1 MRMLVL
7 GRASS
12 RPPIRLARREPAPQH
27 PPARPPARASVCVPA
42 RPPPTHRRE
51 QHRETSPPGP
61 SRPARLG
68 RVACS
73 LPASAAP
80 PRRPPAHSRAFR
92 EPSRHR
98 PGLGHRQPAPGLAW
112 LAMCC
117 APCAPPTPSKHC
129 QQPRPSHP
137 PAMRTGE
144 ARCCIRASP
153 TCPPAHT
160 RPKHPPP
167 STSGPGSCPLAGPP
181 SPVAASGPSFPPM
194 RTAGACGMRA
204 ARRRTCAA
212 CPRERSAP
220 PWSAAQAG
228 PPPSL
233 ALAALR
239 SRARGEGARLL
250 ASRCLGHGVAPRPRA
265 RSHAPRDARD
275 MTPALAS
282 RCAGSRRCAAL
293 HTVPPSPR
301 GISAASLAAHT
312 RRTLRRNTC
321 ALGPP
326 SRPHVC
332 LSRGSAR
339 TPRCAPLITPPAVL
353 PRPVASRPDHPSGPV
368 SVRPNHPNHPA
379 GPSHPD
385 RAKQTVSCGT
395 SEPARSAQLAPHGPL
410 LQARPAGPAHRPD
423 PAQGRHALAAS
434 AWRRLATAGA
444 CCRDRRARASDG
456 VLRPS
461 GYAASSPAMACAT
474 LAARAARPH
483 PGSSPSQPVCP

>member
-160 RPKHPPP
+160 RPKHPP
-167 STSGPGSCPLAGPP
+167 SQQVGPALAP
-181 SPVAASGPSFPPM
+181 SPARPPPWLHPAHPSHP
-194 RTAGACGMRA
+194 C
-204 ARRRTCAA
+204 ARPEPAA
-212 CPRERSAP
+212 CVPRVVAR
-220 PWSAAQAG
+220 AQHA
-228 PPPSL
+228 
-233 ALAALR
+233 
-239 SRARGEGARLL
+239 RARGPRRHGAQRRP
-250 ASRCLGHGVAPRPRA
+250 ARVPRWPW
-265 RSHAPRDARD
+265 P
-275 MTPALAS
+275 L
-282 RCAGSRRCAAL
+282 
-293 HTVPPSPR
+293 
-301 GISAASLAAHT
+301 
-312 RRTLRRNTC
+312 
-321 ALGPP
+321 
-326 SRPHVC
+326 
-332 LSRGSAR
+332 SAR
-339 TPRCAPLITPPAVL
+339 
-353 PRPVASRPDHPSGPV
+353 G
-368 SVRPNHPNHPA
+368 
-379 GPSHPD
+379 
-385 RAKQTVSCGT
+385 
-395 SEPARSAQLAPHGPL
+395 
-410 LQARPAGPAHRPD
+410 
-423 PAQGRHALAAS
+423 
-434 AWRRLATAGA
+434 
-444 CCRDRRARASDG
+444 
-456 VLRPS
+456 
-461 GYAASSPAMACAT
+461 
-474 LAARAARPH
+474 LAARALGCSHRDALATASPLGLEPARMLLATPAT
-483 PGSSPSQPVCP
+483 